1 MKVNLKSV
9 FLVLGLLLVVGYL
22 LVTLCWGAGHRD
34 NRECR
39 SLRIEISDLDE
50 RQYLTTDELLLLLRR
65 SELYPVGMTLT
76 NVSTQGI
83 EDVVCSHPMVRTAQ
97 AVVTPLGNVRLRLT
111 QRVPVL
117 LVLTPGESYY
127 VDSDRRRMPV
137 RQSVTT
143 PVLIAEGS
151 ISEQMAVSVLF
162 DMAQSIADDAY
173 WHERIRRIEVANPK
187 SVSLIQQPDGTRI
200 ILGVPEDYKAKL
212 QRLRTLYE
220 EGFDKMGWQTYR
232 ELDLRYNDQ
241 VVGRK

>member
-1 MKVNLKSV
+1 MKVNLKSI
-9 FLVLGLLLVVGYL
+9 FLTLGLLLVIGYL
-22 LVTLCWGAGHRD
+22 LGTLCWGAGHRD
-34 NRECR
+34 TRECR
-39 SLRIEISDLDE
+39 SLSLEISDSDE
-50 RQYLTTDELLLLLRR
+50 RQYLTTDEILLLLRR
-65 SELYPVGMTLT
+65 NEIYPVGMELNT
-76 NVSTQGI
+76 VSTQRM

-97 AVVTPLGNVRLRLT
+97 AVITPLGNVRLRIT

-117 LVLTPGESYY
+117 LVITPGESYY
-127 VDSDRRRMPV
+127 IDSDRLRMPV

-151 ISEQMAVSVLF
+151 ISEQMAATILY
-162 DMAQSIADDAY
+162 DIATTLRTDEY

-187 SVSLIQQPDGTRI
+187 SVSLIQHPDGTRI
-200 ILGVPEDYKAKL
+200 ILGVPEDYQAKL